1 MATEYININNNSNGL
16 TSISTISIKSI
27 VNYVLD
33 DLGYVD
39 LNNEAKGDFKARLED
54 EPKVTLKEGEV
65 NVTLN
70 LSFKNGL
77 NALTLAKEIQ
87 KEVTEAFLNMTEYA
101 SFKVDV
107 KIGRI
112 Y

>member
-16 TSISTISIKSI
+16 TSISTISIKSL

-65 NVTLN
+65 NVSLN

-77 NALTLAKEIQ
+77 NAYIRAS
-87 KEVTEAFLNMTEYA
+87 AHFLGIKPYELEDRL
-101 SFKVDV
+101 SD
-107 KIGRI
+107 IL
-112 Y
+112 

>member
-16 TSISTISIKSI
+16 TSISTISIKSL

-54 EPKVTLKEGEV
+54 EPKVTLKEGFT
-65 NVTLN
+65 NSLYHNSPPN
-70 LSFKNGL
+70 LFQIS
-77 NALTLAKEIQ
+77 
-87 KEVTEAFLNMTEYA
+87 
-101 SFKVDV
+101 
-107 KIGRI
+107 I